1 MAENKNITESTKY
14 FFKNIIYLNL
24 KGNSEEYKTGVLQR
38 LWTIQWWPL
47 GQKLIE
53 AIVKEAKGTIY
64 NTQLLI
70 YNHHGASDYKEYYR
84 GLPDNGKLYFDLGY
98 YERQPYFD
106 PTQKSVIE
114 CGKTYVYLF
123 HELLHF
129 YHNLKHIFNADL
141 QEEYRTVGL
150 YEYMNEPFFSEN
162 AFRKAIQL
170 PRRPCYTWNRSSVK
184 YDAEKKKRALL
195 KLQEQS
201 VLTSSSDECKHDWVT
216 KVTKKGVH

>member
-129 YHNLKHIFNADL
+129 YHNLKHIFNAESARRVPNGRPLRIHERAVLLRERLSKSDSAS
-141 QEEYRTVGL
+141 EE
-150 YEYMNEPFFSEN
+150 
-162 AFRKAIQL
+162 
-170 PRRPCYTWNRSSVK
+170 
-184 YDAEKKKRALL
+184 ALL
-195 KLQEQS
+195 HLEPEQR
-201 VLTSSSDECKHDWVT
+201 EI
-216 KVTKKGVH
+216 